1 MANIKSA
8 KKRVLTSAT
17 KHARN
22 KSVRAAIK
30 TKVTRVRRLVEAG
43 EAEPGEQLKA
53 AVASLDRAA
62 QGGVLHANNA
72 ARRKSR
78 LMKAVAR
85 AQALN
90 ADPEAK
96 AAAAAEAKAHA
107 KGTAKARAKA
117 GTKPGVKAAPRGSA
131 RPAAKKSAGRSTSRS
146 K

>member
-8 KKRVLTSAT
+8 KKRVLVSEK
-17 KHARN
+17 KHTRN

-30 TKVTRVRRLVEAG
+30 TRVIGVRRLVEGG
-43 EAEPGEQLKA
+43 ETESTEQLKA
-53 AVASLDRAA
+53 AVSSLDRAA
-62 QGGVLHANNA
+62 QGGVLHPNNA

-85 AQALN
+85 ATALN
-90 ADPEAK
+90 ADPDAK

-107 KGTAKARAKA
+107 KGTAKARVKA
-117 GTKPGVKAAPRGSA
+117 GTKTTGKG
-131 RPAAKKSAGRSTSRS
+131 AKKATAARGTSRS

>member
-30 TKVTRVRRLVEAG
+30 TKVTRVRRVVETG
-43 EAEPGEQLKA
+43 EAETVEVLKA
-53 AVASLDRAA
+53 AVSSLDRAA
-62 QGGVLHANNA
+62 EKGVLHPNNA

-85 AQALN
+85 ASALN
-90 ADPEAK
+90 ANPEAK

-107 KGTAKARAKA
+107 KGTGKAKGKAGAKA
-117 GTKPGVKAAPRGSA
+117 T
-131 RPAAKKSAGRSTSRS
+131 AKKATAARTTSRS
-146 K
+146 R

>member
-8 KKRVLTSAT
+8 KKRVLVSEK

-22 KSVRAAIK
+22 KAVRAAIK
-30 TKVTRVRRLVEAG
+30 TKVTRVRRLVETEDSAPA
-43 EAEPGEQLKA
+43 AELKA
-53 AVASLDRAA
+53 AVSSLDRAA

-85 AQALN
+85 ATALN

-117 GTKPGVKAAPRGSA
+117 GAKPTGKGAAKK
-131 RPAAKKSAGRSTSRS
+131 PAAKATARTK
-146 K
+146 

>member
-30 TKVTRVRRLVEAG
+30 TKVTHVRRVVETG
-43 EAEPGEQLKA
+43 DAEPAEALRV
-53 AVASLDRAA
+53 AVSSLDRAA
-62 QGGVLHANNA
+62 EKGVLHPNNA

-85 AQALN
+85 ATALN
-90 ADPEAK
+90 ANPEAK
-96 AAAAAEAKAHA
+96 ARAAAEAKAHA
-107 KGTAKARAKA
+107 KGTGKAKGKAGAKATARKA
-117 GTKPGVKAAPRGSA
+117 TAART
-131 RPAAKKSAGRSTSRS
+131 TSRS
-146 K
+146 R

>member
-30 TKVTRVRRLVEAG
+30 TKVTRVRHVVETG
-43 EAEPGEQLKA
+43 EAEPAEALKA
-53 AVASLDRAA
+53 AVSSLDRAA
-62 QGGVLHANNA
+62 GGGVLHPNNA

-85 AQALN
+85 ATALN

-96 AAAAAEAKAHA
+96 AKAAAEAKAHA
-107 KGTAKARAKA
+107 KGTGKAKGKAGAKA
-117 GTKPGVKAAPRGSA
+117 T
-131 RPAAKKSAGRSTSRS
+131 AKKATAARTTSRS
-146 K
+146 R

>member
-8 KKRVLTSAT
+8 KKRVLVSEK
-17 KHARN
+17 KHTRN

-30 TKVTRVRRLVEAG
+30 TRVTRVRRLVDGGETEA
-43 EAEPGEQLKA
+43 ADQLRSA
-53 AVASLDRAA
+53 ISSLDRAA
-62 QGGVLHANNA
+62 QAGVLHANNA

-78 LMKAVAR
+78 LMRAVAR
-85 AQALN
+85 ATALN

-117 GTKPGVKAAPRGSA
+117 GTKTSGKG
-131 RPAAKKSAGRSTSRS
+131 AKKTTTRGTTRS

>member
-17 KHARN
+17 KHDRN
-22 KSVRAAIK
+22 RSVRAAIK
-30 TKVTRVRRLVEAG
+30 TKVTRVRRLLDTG
-43 EAEPGEQLKA
+43 DAEPADHLKL
-53 AVASLDRAA
+53 AVSSLDRAA
-62 QGGVLHANNA
+62 EKGILHANNA

-85 AQALN
+85 AQALA

-96 AAAAAEAKAHA
+96 ARAAAEAKAHA
-107 KGTAKARAKA
+107 KGTSKNRGKTTAARKA
-117 GTKPGVKAAPRGSA
+117 
-131 RPAAKKSAGRSTSRS
+131 AAKKTASKGTTSRS

>member
-1 MANIKSA
+1 MPNIKSA

-17 KHARN
+17 KHERN

-30 TKVTRVRRLVEAG
+30 TKVTRVRRLVEGGEVDAG
-43 EAEPGEQLKA
+43 DHLKV
-53 AVASLDRAA
+53 AVSSLDRAA
-62 QGGVLHANNA
+62 SSGVLHANNA

-96 AAAAAEAKAHA
+96 AKAAADAKAHA
-107 KGTAKARAKA
+107 KGTSKNRGKTASAR
-117 GTKPGVKAAPRGSA
+117 KAA
-131 RPAAKKSAGRSTSRS
+131 AAKKPATRSSARS

>member
-30 TKVTRVRRLVEAG
+30 TKVTRVRRVVESG
-43 EAEPGEQLKA
+43 EAEPAEALKA
-53 AVASLDRAA
+53 AVSSLDRAA
-62 QGGVLHANNA
+62 EKGVLHANNA

-85 AQALN
+85 ASALN

-96 AAAAAEAKAHA
+96 AKAAADAKAHA
-107 KGTAKARAKA
+107 KGTGKAKGKAGAKA
-117 GTKPGVKAAPRGSA
+117 T
-131 RPAAKKSAGRSTSRS
+131 AKKATAARTTSRS
-146 K
+146 R